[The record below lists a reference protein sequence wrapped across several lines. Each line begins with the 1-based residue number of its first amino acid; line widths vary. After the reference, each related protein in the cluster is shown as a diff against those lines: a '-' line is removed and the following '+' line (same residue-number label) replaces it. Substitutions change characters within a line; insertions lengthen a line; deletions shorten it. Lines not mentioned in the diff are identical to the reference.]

1 MGWHELLFLHWRVP
15 APALQ
20 AQLPRGVE
28 LETFDGSAWLGV
40 VPFRMVDTRFRW
52 LPRLPTAYTF
62 PELNLRSYVRVGD
75 RSGVW
80 FWSLDA
86 ASRLVVE
93 GARLGFG
100 LPYLRARMQC
110 ERIGDEVRYRSERTD
125 RRGPLATFVGRWRPA
140 GPFEPAVVGSL
151 EHWLCE
157 RYCLFAQRRGRL
169 VIGEIAHPPWRLA
182 KAEVHLDVCDMVRL
196 VGVTLDEAP
205 VSALAAAPL
214 EVVAW
219 SPRVVGV
226 AATATSCRTPRR
238 APRP

>member
-52 LPRLPTAYTF
+52 LPHLPTAHTF

-125 RRGPLATFVGRWRPA
+125 RRGPPATFVGRWRPA

-205 VSALAAAPL
+205 VSALVAAPL

-226 AATATSCRTPRR
+226 AATAISCRTPRR

>member
-52 LPRLPTAYTF
+52 LPRLPTAHTF

>member
-28 LETFDGSAWLGV
+28 LETFDGAAWLGV

-52 LPRLPTAYTF
+52 LPRLPTAHTF

>member
-52 LPRLPTAYTF
+52 LPRLPTAHTF

-205 VSALAAAPL
+205 VSALVAAPL
-214 EVVAW
+214 EVVGW
-219 SPRVVGV
+219 SPRVVDIAVGGWHRR
-226 AATATSCRTPRR
+226 SEQGMPR
-238 APRP
+238 

>member
-1 MGWHELLFLHWRVP
+1 MGWHDLLFLHWRVP
-15 APALQ
+15 APVLQ
-20 AQLPRGVE
+20 AQLPTGVE

-52 LPRLPTAYTF
+52 LPRLPTAHTF

-86 ASRLVVE
+86 ASRLGVE

-110 ERIGDEVRYRSERTD
+110 ERIGDEVRYRSERND
-125 RRGPLATFVGRWRPA
+125 RRGPPATFVGRWRPA
-140 GPFEPAVVGSL
+140 GPFAPAVVGTL

-157 RYCLFAQRRGRL
+157 RYCLFARRRGRL

-182 KAEVHLDVCDMVRL
+182 KAEVHLDVCDMARL
-196 VGVTLDEAP
+196 VGLPLDGAP
-205 VSALAAAPL
+205 ESALAAAPL

-219 SPRVVGV
+219 SPRVV
-226 AATATSCRTPRR
+226 AAAVG
-238 APRP
+238 